1 MKRFE
6 FVEGDEI
13 VIAPG
18 RTVKRI
24 RALVE
29 MVALGVA
36 SGDLGGYIEKESQ
49 VYGNAWVYDSAQVS
63 GSAMVYGSAR
73 VYGSA
78 QVSGSALVSGSA
90 RVYDSARVYGDALV
104 YDSARV
110 YGDALVY
117 DSARVY
123 GDALVYGDAMV
134 YGSALVYGDA
144 LVYDSARV
152 YGDALVYGSAQVSGS
167 ALVYGKGLICWFAN
181 VGSEDGTLT
190 IYNTKDNCIEVTR
203 GCFQGTPEEFLA
215 ASAEK
220 HDERIQHEY
229 RLLIEV
235 GISRVTAARA
245 KEEE

>member
-49 VYGNAWVYDSAQVS
+49 VYGNAWVY
-63 GSAMVYGSAR
+63 
-73 VYGSA
+73 GSA
-78 QVSGSALVSGSA
+78 QVSGSAQ
-90 RVYDSARVYGDALV
+90 VYGNAW
-104 YDSARV
+104 
-110 YGDALVY
+110 
-117 DSARVY
+117 
-123 GDALVYGDAMV
+123 
-134 YGSALVYGDA
+134 
-144 LVYDSARV
+144 
-152 YGDALVYGSAQVSGS
+152 VYGSAQVSGS
-167 ALVYGKGLICWFAN
+167 ALVYGKGLICWFSN

>member
-49 VYGNAWVYDSAQVS
+49 VYGNAWVY
-63 GSAMVYGSAR
+63 GN
-73 VYGSA
+73 
-78 QVSGSALVSGSA
+78 
-90 RVYDSARVYGDALV
+90 
-104 YDSARV
+104 
-110 YGDALVY
+110 
-117 DSARVY
+117 
-123 GDALVYGDAMV
+123 
-134 YGSALVYGDA
+134 
-144 LVYDSARV
+144 
-152 YGDALVYGSAQVSGS
+152 
-167 ALVYGKGLICWFAN
+167 GLICWFSN

>member
-49 VYGNAWVYDSAQVS
+49 VYG
-63 GSAMVYGSAR
+63 SAR
-73 VYGSA
+73 
-78 QVSGSALVSGSA
+78 
-90 RVYDSARVYGDALV
+90 
-104 YDSARV
+104 
-110 YGDALVY
+110 
-117 DSARVY
+117 
-123 GDALVYGDAMV
+123 
-134 YGSALVYGDA
+134 
-144 LVYDSARV
+144 
-152 YGDALVYGSAQVSGS
+152 
-167 ALVYGKGLICWFAN
+167 VYGKGLICWFAN

>member
-24 RALVE
+24 RAIVE
-29 MVALGVA
+29 MVSLGVA

-73 VYGSA
+73 VY
-78 QVSGSALVSGSA
+78 
-90 RVYDSARVYGDALV
+90 DD
-104 YDSARV
+104 
-110 YGDALVY
+110 
-117 DSARVY
+117 
-123 GDALVYGDAMV
+123 
-134 YGSALVYGDA
+134 
-144 LVYDSARV
+144 ARV

-167 ALVYGKGLICWFAN
+167 ALVYDSALVYGNARVYGNAQVSGDALVYDSAQVSGSALVYGNGLICWFSN

-245 KEEE
+245 KEEA

>member
-36 SGDLGGYIEKESQ
+36 AGDLGGYIEKESQ
-49 VYGNAWVYDSAQVS
+49 VYGNAWVYGNARVY

-73 VYGSA
+73 VYGN
-78 QVSGSALVSGSA
+78 
-90 RVYDSARVYGDALV
+90 
-104 YDSARV
+104 
-110 YGDALVY
+110 
-117 DSARVY
+117 
-123 GDALVYGDAMV
+123 
-134 YGSALVYGDA
+134 
-144 LVYDSARV
+144 
-152 YGDALVYGSAQVSGS
+152 
-167 ALVYGKGLICWFAN
+167 GLICWFSN

>member
-49 VYGNAWVYDSAQVS
+49 VYGNAWVYDSAQV
-63 GSAMVYGSAR
+63 Y
-73 VYGSA
+73 
-78 QVSGSALVSGSA
+78 GSALVSGSA
-90 RVYDSARVYGDALV
+90 RVY
-104 YDSARV
+104 
-110 YGDALVY
+110 
-117 DSARVY
+117 
-123 GDALVYGDAMV
+123 GDALVYGGAQ
-134 YGSALVYGDA
+134 
-144 LVYDSARV
+144 
-152 YGDALVYGSAQVSGS
+152 VYGSAQVSGS
-167 ALVYGKGLICWFAN
+167 ALVYGNGLICWFSN

>member
-49 VYGNAWVYDSAQVS
+49 VYGNAWVYGNAQVS
-63 GSAMVYGSAR
+63 GSAM
-73 VYGSA
+73 
-78 QVSGSALVSGSA
+78 
-90 RVYDSARVYGDALV
+90 
-104 YDSARV
+104 
-110 YGDALVY
+110 
-117 DSARVY
+117 
-123 GDALVYGDAMV
+123 
-134 YGSALVYGDA
+134 
-144 LVYDSARV
+144 
-152 YGDALVYGSAQVSGS
+152 
-167 ALVYGKGLICWFAN
+167 VYGKGLICWFAN

>member
-1 MKRFE
+1 MVDFLQDDMDFSAYMQETEVKTTVLPASTWRQGLKDSIRQKKNEARVFLPWAKVNPYFDFRKGEVTIWAGQNGHGKSQVTDMVKLSLMGQNQKVGNASFEMKRFE

-49 VYGNAWVYDSAQVS
+49 VYGNAWVY
-63 GSAMVYGSAR
+63 
-73 VYGSA
+73 
-78 QVSGSALVSGSA
+78 
-90 RVYDSARVYGDALV
+90 
-104 YDSARV
+104 
-110 YGDALVY
+110 
-117 DSARVY
+117 
-123 GDALVYGDAMV
+123 
-134 YGSALVYGDA
+134 
-144 LVYDSARV
+144 
-152 YGDALVYGSAQVSGS
+152 GSAQVSGS
-167 ALVYGKGLICWFAN
+167 ALVYGNGLICWFSN

>member
-49 VYGNAWVYDSAQVS
+49 VS
-63 GSAMVYGSAR
+63 
-73 VYGSA
+73 GSA
-78 QVSGSALVSGSA
+78 QV
-90 RVYDSARVYGDALV
+90 YGN
-104 YDSARV
+104 
-110 YGDALVY
+110 
-117 DSARVY
+117 
-123 GDALVYGDAMV
+123 
-134 YGSALVYGDA
+134 
-144 LVYDSARV
+144 
-152 YGDALVYGSAQVSGS
+152 
-167 ALVYGKGLICWFAN
+167 GLICWFSN

>member
-49 VYGNAWVYDSAQVS
+49 VSGNARVSGDAQVS
-63 GSAMVYGSAR
+63 GNAR
-73 VYGSA
+73 VSGDA
-78 QVSGSALVSGSA
+78 QVSG
-90 RVYDSARVYGDALV
+90 D
-104 YDSARV
+104 
-110 YGDALVY
+110 
-117 DSARVY
+117 
-123 GDALVYGDAMV
+123 
-134 YGSALVYGDA
+134 
-144 LVYDSARV
+144 
-152 YGDALVYGSAQVSGS
+152 
-167 ALVYGKGLICWFAN
+167 GLICWFSN

-190 IYNTKDNCIEVTR
+190 IYNTKDNCIEVTC

>member
-73 VYGSA
+73 VYGDA
-78 QVSGSALVSGSA
+78 Q
-90 RVYDSARVYGDALV
+90 VYGD
-104 YDSARV
+104 
-110 YGDALVY
+110 
-117 DSARVY
+117 
-123 GDALVYGDAMV
+123 
-134 YGSALVYGDA
+134 
-144 LVYDSARV
+144 
-152 YGDALVYGSAQVSGS
+152 
-167 ALVYGKGLICWFAN
+167 GLICWFSN

>member
-49 VYGNAWVYDSAQVS
+49 V
-63 GSAMVYGSAR
+63 
-73 VYGSA
+73 
-78 QVSGSALVSGSA
+78 SGSALVC
-90 RVYDSARVYGDALV
+90 
-104 YDSARV
+104 
-110 YGDALVY
+110 
-117 DSARVY
+117 
-123 GDALVYGDAMV
+123 
-134 YGSALVYGDA
+134 
-144 LVYDSARV
+144 
-152 YGDALVYGSAQVSGS
+152 
-167 ALVYGKGLICWFAN
+167 GKGLICWFSN

>member
-49 VYGNAWVYDSAQVS
+49 VSGNAWVS
-63 GSAMVYGSAR
+63 GSAW

-78 QVSGSALVSGSA
+78 QVSGSA
-90 RVYDSARVYGDALV
+90 
-104 YDSARV
+104 
-110 YGDALVY
+110 
-117 DSARVY
+117 
-123 GDALVYGDAMV
+123 MV
-134 YGSALVYGDA
+134 C
-144 LVYDSARV
+144 
-152 YGDALVYGSAQVSGS
+152 
-167 ALVYGKGLICWFAN
+167 GKGLICWFSN